1 MITAVIAKHL
11 RLPVTNHDLVIS
23 VTGGLD
29 VKEPAA
35 DIAIALAIVSSL
47 LDRPVNDGVAVA
59 GEIGLAGELRSVSRS
74 DRRVAEASRLG
85 FEKCLLPDSTRDK
98 IKPSGIDVVQPSNIA
113 EAVRFGLQSEQQAK
127 VAQESHRI
135 SEIT

>member
-1 MITAVIAKHL
+1 
-11 RLPVTNHDLVIS
+11 
-23 VTGGLD
+23 
-29 VKEPAA
+29 
-35 DIAIALAIVSSL
+35 VSSL

-98 IKPSGIDVVQPSNIA
+98 IKPSAIDVVQPSNIA
-113 EAVRFGLQSEQQAK
+113 EAVRFGLQSEQQARI
-127 VAQESHRI
+127 AQESHKV
-135 SEIT
+135 SETT